1 MEVNRTDLSVKKVI
15 TGQLSPVPMALY
27 LILVLLGI
35 LGNAIVISVV
45 GENIIREPGGGR
57 SSDIILVNMAFSNL
71 MVSLTRNIVLVIS
84 DLGLEVLPSKDWCQ
98 LLMGIWVW
106 LRSVNV
112 WSTFFLSAFHFHTLR
127 RIAPPIASLNGPRG
141 PPKALLMGFCFIW
154 TINLIYSIPAF
165 IYSTS
170 GGKNATET
178 LMLVSST
185 TRPLLGCL
193 WDFPS
198 VYSGLAFA
206 TASMVIHEVIPILLM
221 SATNLGSLLTLY
233 AHGTLH
239 NATNKVQDA
248 PVIRR
253 VPAER
258 RAAKVILA
266 LILLF
271 IASWGASVI
280 SVNYFNYNRGG
291 SSAYLL
297 ILARFSN
304 SAFIALSPIILA
316 VGHRRLRA
324 VIKSIISY

>member
-1 MEVNRTDLSVKKVI
+1 MESNRTVIPIKKVL
-15 TGQLSPVPMALY
+15 TGQLSSVPTALY

-35 LGNAIVISVV
+35 LGNALVISVV
-45 GENIIREPGGGR
+45 GENIVREHGGGR
-57 SSDIILVNMAFSNL
+57 SSDMILVNMAFSNL
-71 MVSLTRNIVLVIS
+71 MVSVTRNILLVVS
-84 DLGLEVLPSKDWCQ
+84 DLGLEVSPNKDCCQ

-112 WSTFFLSAFHFHTLR
+112 WSTFFLSAFHFHILR
-127 RIAPPIASLNGPRG
+127 RIVPPIVSVNGTRG
-141 PPKALLMGFCFIW
+141 PPKALLTGFCFIW
-154 TINLIYSIPAF
+154 TFNLIYSVPAF
-165 IYSTS
+165 VYSTN
-170 GGKNATET
+170 GGENATET

-198 VYSGLAFA
+198 TYSGLAFA
-206 TASMVIHEVIPILLM
+206 TASMVIHEIIPILLM
-221 SATNLGSLLTLY
+221 TSTNLGSLLTLY
-233 AHGTLH
+233 AHG
-239 NATNKVQDA
+239 NAHSKSNKVQDA

-271 IASWGASVI
+271 IMSWGASVI
-280 SVNYFNYNRGG
+280 SVNYFNYNRGA

-297 ILARFSN
+297 VIARFSN

-324 VIKSIISY
+324 VLKSIISY